1 MNYDIFNIFNFE
13 GPWPYIIDAII
24 VIIIAFPL
32 IVILLENRN
41 PIKSIAWIMVLIL
54 LPFFGIFLYL
64 YFGRNL
70 RKQKIFSKKEL
81 SDAESYRHLH
91 KDFGI
96 NIKDVQAV
104 GSEKINGKIKIMKLL
119 YENSRSYLTAKN
131 NVTVLNNGEET
142 FESIIEVLQNAVNH
156 IHLEYYII
164 EDDEIGNRIRN
175 ILIEKAKQGLKIR
188 LIYDDVGSW
197 GLKHKFLDSLTEVGI
212 ELYSFMPV
220 RTYRFA
226 NKINNRNH
234 RKIIVVDGT
243 IGFVGG
249 LNIADRYLKGR
260 DGKGFWRDTHLKLEG
275 DAVKSLQEIFLI
287 DWYFMSSEML
297 NDECYF
303 PNHSVDKTHFIQ
315 INPSGPDSD
324 WSSTMQT
331 FFAAITT
338 ATDYIYISTP
348 YFLPNESILT
358 AIRTAALSG
367 VEVKIILPEKND
379 SFLTTYSSRS
389 YIRNLLD
396 AGVQVYFYNKGFTHS
411 KILIVD
417 DIFATIGTANMD
429 IRSFDQNFEVNA
441 LIYDEEISLQLKKSF
456 KRDLKNSNLVILSIF
471 ANRSLKEKFKESF
484 ARLFSP
490 LL

>member
-41 PIKSIAWIMVLIL
+41 PIKTIAWIMVLIL

-91 KDFGI
+91 KNFGV
-96 NIKDVQAV
+96 NIEDVQAI
-104 GSEKINGKIKIMKLL
+104 GSKKINSKIKIMKLL

-142 FESIIEVLQNAVNH
+142 FDSIIEALQNAVNH

-164 EDDEIGNRIRN
+164 EDDEIGNRIKN
-175 ILIEKAKQGLKIR
+175 ILIEKAKQGVKIR
-188 LIYDDVGSW
+188 IIYDDVGSW
-197 GLKHKFLDSLTEVGI
+197 GLKHKFLNSLAEVGI

-220 RTYRFA
+220 HTYRFA

-234 RKIIVVDGT
+234 RKIIVIDGT

-249 LNIADRYLKGR
+249 INIADRYLRGR

-303 PNHSVDKTHFIQ
+303 PKHSIDETHFIQ

-331 FFAAITT
+331 FFAAIAT

-389 YIRNLLD
+389 YVQNLLD
-396 AGVQVYFYNKGFTHS
+396 AGVEVYFYNKGFTHS

-417 DIFATIGTANMD
+417 DVFATIGTANMD

-456 KRDLKNSNLVILSIF
+456 KSDIRNSNQVILSIF
-471 ANRSLKEKFKESF
+471 ANRSLKNKLKESF